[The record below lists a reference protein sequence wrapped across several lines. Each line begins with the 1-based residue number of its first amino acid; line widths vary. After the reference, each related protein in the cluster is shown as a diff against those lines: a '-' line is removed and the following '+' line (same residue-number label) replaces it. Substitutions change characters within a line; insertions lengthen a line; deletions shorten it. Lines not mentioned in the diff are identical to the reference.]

1 MLQLKNITKDYI
13 SGDSTVHALKRVS
26 INFRKSE
33 FVSILGQ
40 SGCGKT
46 TLLNII
52 GGLDRYTSGDLIIN
66 GKSTKEF
73 KDRDWDA
80 YRNYSIGFVFQSYNL
95 IPHQTI
101 LSNVELAL
109 TISGVSKKERKE
121 RAIKALEDVGLKE
134 QIHKKPN
141 QLSGGQMQRVAIARA
156 LVNNPDIIL
165 ADEPTGALDTK
176 TSVQIMEILKE
187 ISKDKLI
194 IMVTHNPDLAE
205 KYSSRIIKIL
215 DGIITDDSNPFEKE
229 AEAQNDK
236 AKRRTSMKFFTAL
249 RLSLNNLMTKK
260 GRTILT
266 SFAGSIGIIGIAL
279 ILSISNG
286 VQNYINKVEEETLS
300 SYPITIQEST
310 VDMSSMIEM
319 MMGESSSNPENQ
331 EEGKVYSSD
340 IMDELIS
347 TLSSKIQSNNLQEL
361 KKYIETEDTEIKD
374 NANAIQY
381 SYNLN
386 INLYKEDTS
395 NGVVQV
401 NPSTVMNALGMGEM
415 MEAQENSSLNSMFGT
430 SSMSMSNTD
439 VWQEMLDNEELL
451 HSQYDIL
458 AGTWPK
464 AYNEVVLIVDEN
476 NQISDY
482 TLYAL
487 GLKDQKELE
496 KRWKAVENGE
506 EVKDSEQ
513 TSYTYDELL
522 NLQFKLIL
530 NSDYYQKQNGIWM
543 DKSEDEEY
551 MKQKIA
557 NADTIKIVGI
567 IKQNEQ
573 SVANRNDYWNWIYK
587 RFKRICNK

>member
-1 MLQLKNITKDYI
+1 
-13 SGDSTVHALKRVS
+13 
-26 INFRKSE
+26 
-33 FVSILGQ
+33 
-40 SGCGKT
+40 
-46 TLLNII
+46 
-52 GGLDRYTSGDLIIN
+52 
-66 GKSTKEF
+66 
-73 KDRDWDA
+73 
-80 YRNYSIGFVFQSYNL
+80 
-95 IPHQTI
+95 
-101 LSNVELAL
+101 
-109 TISGVSKKERKE
+109 
-121 RAIKALEDVGLKE
+121 
-134 QIHKKPN
+134 
-141 QLSGGQMQRVAIARA
+141 
-156 LVNNPDIIL
+156 
-165 ADEPTGALDTK
+165 
-176 TSVQIMEILKE
+176 
-187 ISKDKLI
+187 
-194 IMVTHNPDLAE
+194 
-205 KYSSRIIKIL
+205 
-215 DGIITDDSNPFEKE
+215 
-229 AEAQNDK
+229 
-236 AKRRTSMKFFTAL
+236 MKFFTAL

-319 MMGESSSNPENQ
+319 MMGESSSNQ

-347 TLSSKIQSNNLQEL
+347 TLSSKMQSNNLQEL
-361 KKYIETEDTEIKD
+361 KKYIETEDTEIKN

-401 NPSTVMNALGMGEM
+401 NPSTVMNAIGMGEM
-415 MEAQENSSLNSMFGT
+415 MEAQENSSLSSMFGT

-458 AGTWPK
+458 AGKWPK
-464 AYNEVVLIVDEN
+464 SYNEVVLIVDEN

-567 IKQNEQ
+567 IRQNEQ
-573 SVANRNDYWNWIYK
+573 SVANRYDHRNWIYK